1 MFIFLKLSNFEPSR
15 SYVEET
21 TSMLQR
27 TYRYNRFRIIIALLR
42 LKMLQTSTYYSF
54 DIALLRLKMLQTSTY
69 YSFDIAMLRL

>member
-54 DIALLRLKMLQTSTY
+54 DISEPLLFFY
-69 YSFDIAMLRL
+69 YNDSNNYQH